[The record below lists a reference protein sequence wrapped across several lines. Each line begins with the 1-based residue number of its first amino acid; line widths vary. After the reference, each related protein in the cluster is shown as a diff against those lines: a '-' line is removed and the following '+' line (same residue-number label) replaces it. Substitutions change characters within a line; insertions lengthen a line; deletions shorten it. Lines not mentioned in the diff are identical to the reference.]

1 MFLSPSYNHK
11 ILYLTYCLHW
21 INKKM
26 KIDIVF
32 YISFKFKLLVENEEE
47 SLHGFHQGPLKMGK
61 TG

>member
-1 MFLSPSYNHK
+1 
-11 ILYLTYCLHW
+11 
-21 INKKM
+21 M

-32 YISFKFKLLVENEEE
+32 YISFKFKLLAENEEE